1 MASVTW
7 AAGNVADEAI
17 DVALMTS
24 LTLTAMMT
32 MTTLT
37 RSLKTGEAGDAAAAV
52 DVTIDDS
59 DW

>member
-7 AAGNVADEAI
+7 AAGTVTDEAI

-24 LTLTAMMT
+24 LALTAMIT
-32 MTTLT
+32 MTTLM
-37 RSLKTGEAGDAAAAV
+37 RLKTGEAGDAAAAV

-59 DW
+59 D